1 MQDGRILALRSVTP
15 SVLMLRFLKLL
26 KVWVSKLLRFFGQ
39 WRVRVCVV
47 APTRFP
53 VPFDKGYVGFSWP
66 GAGRYVGL

>member
-1 MQDGRILALRSVTP
+1 
-15 SVLMLRFLKLL
+15 MLRFSKLI

-47 APTRFP
+47 APSRFP
-53 VPFDKGYVGFSWP
+53 VLFDKGYVGFSWP